1 MKIKAILLAFLL
13 AFTINTEA
21 SPKSGVPF
29 NPLTDIHYDEIQ
41 LTFLGFCICP
51 RRFSTVIGLVW
62 TYWEPYIA
70 VDTVTTPFY
79 SPFWGAPVGGSLLG
93 GGSLLDEL
101 GGKNASQDSVNI
113 ANESTYAQAHV
124 YPIPIL
130 DWLLL
135 LCNRYDFPFWL
146 TEFDPEWQFDELSM
160 LIHPEAALYAN
171 PIMQMACMADA
182 ASTNVGSPLDS
193 MPWCIGSGGS
203 SYPMTGHVDND
214 NIVQANNTAAAR
226 LIYKLNR
233 MLMICDHAVT
243 PCGCLPT
250 PVWIKSNYKMHVVRP
265 GMRAPAW
272 PMGVNA
278 AYYNTGL
285 NAPFVGGSLGPNDEF
300 LWVVYRRQLCC
311 TCCD

>member
-1 MKIKAILLAFLL
+1 MQVRSLLVAALLACTLSSDGW
-13 AFTINTEA
+13 AKAGT
-21 SPKSGVPF
+21 PF
-29 NPLTDIHYDEIQ
+29 NPLTDIQYNEIQ
-41 LTFLGFCICP
+41 LTFLGFCVCP
-51 RRFSTVIGLVW
+51 APPPASTLIGVLW
-62 TYWEPYIA
+62 TYWEPFVAI
-70 VDTVTTPFY
+70 DTVTTPFY
-79 SPFWGAPVGGSLLG
+79 SPFWGAPT

-101 GGKNASQDSVNI
+101 GGTNASQDSSSL
-113 ANESTYAQAHV
+113 ANESTSAQAHA

-130 DWLLL
+130 NWL
-135 LCNRYDFPFWL
+135 LCNRWDYPFWL
-146 TEFDPEWQFDELSM
+146 TEFDPQWQFDELSL

-171 PIMQMACMADA
+171 PAMQMACTADA
-182 ASTNVGSPLDS
+182 AATNTGFPLDS

-233 MLMICDHAVT
+233 MMQICDHAIT

-265 GMRAPAW
+265 GVRAPAW

-278 AYYNTGL
+278 NYYNPGL
-285 NAPFVGGSLGPNDEF
+285 NVPFVGGGLGPNDEF
-300 LWVVYRRQLCC
+300 LWIVYRRQFCC